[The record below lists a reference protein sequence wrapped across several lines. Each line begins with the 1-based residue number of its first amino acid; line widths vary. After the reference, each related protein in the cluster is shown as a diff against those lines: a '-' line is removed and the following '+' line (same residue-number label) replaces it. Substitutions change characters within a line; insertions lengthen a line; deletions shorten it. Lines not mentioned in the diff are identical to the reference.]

1 MGDEGEKER
10 KRPRTRL
17 GVSVATRAGANL
29 SVMSLGKVACVL
41 ICLGHVALFATPWTA
56 AHQAPLSKGFPR
68 QGYWSGLPFPM
79 PGDLPDPGIKPT
91 SHASPALAGSFPTT
105 APPVRHR
112 FVLLN
117 FSPSTT
123 CSPCNFLQFGLWKLH
138 FPISFTPNLQNDLL
152 RAHPICNS
160 SIYHIS

>member
-1 MGDEGEKER
+1 MLCCAQLLSCI
-10 KRPRTRL
+10 RL
-17 GVSVATRAGANL
+17 LAN
-29 SVMSLGKVACVL
+29 
-41 ICLGHVALFATPWTA
+41 PWTV
-56 AHQAPLSKGFPR
+56 AHEASASMAFSR
-68 QGYWSGLPFPM
+68 QKYWSGLPFPM

-160 SIYHIS
+160 SIYHISYTISYCSIAIT